1 MIIEETDTFL
11 IFREVD
17 PDELYYFKYLE
28 DELWFLEGE
37 AQDWSG
43 KATFV
48 GSGMD
53 LSSYTQNKEKEDD
66 FDIKFTLYYFKKEGD
81 AE

>member
-11 IFREVD
+11 IFRGVSPE
-17 PDELYYFKYLE
+17 ELLYFKYLE

-53 LSSYTQNKEKEDD
+53 LSNYMVDDDKEDN
-66 FDIKFTLYYFKKEGD
+66 FKVKFTLYYFKKEGD

>member
-1 MIIEETDTFL
+1 MRIEETDTFL
-11 IFREVD
+11 IFREVS
-17 PDELYYFKYLE
+17 PEELLYFKYLE

-53 LSSYTQNKEKEDD
+53 LSNYMVNDDKEDD
-66 FDIKFTLYYFKKEGD
+66 LKVKFTLYYFKKKGD

>member
-11 IFREVD
+11 IFREVSPAD
-17 PDELYYFKYLE
+17 LLYFKYLE

-37 AQDWSG
+37 AQDLLE

-53 LSSYTQNKEKEDD
+53 LSNYMVNDDKEDD
-66 FDIKFTLYYFKKEGD
+66 LKVKFTLYYFKKKGD